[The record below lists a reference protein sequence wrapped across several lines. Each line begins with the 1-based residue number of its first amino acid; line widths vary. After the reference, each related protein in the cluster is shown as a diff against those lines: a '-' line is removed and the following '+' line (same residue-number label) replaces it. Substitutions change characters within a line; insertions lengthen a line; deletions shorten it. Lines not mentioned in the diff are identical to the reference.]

1 MISKNFRP
9 TEFDMHRRILLSTIA
24 KFADREESSRKDR
37 HGCPVWMKRW
47 KFVPEGLVYVREEI
61 IEQNGTFSDSRK
73 QTILKGPVTNCDE
86 IARILLGPD
95 ATAKDMTD
103 VKTILA
109 KLRENR
115 SYLVARVVQEWK
127 RIATRK
133 KLEMPNIHETVSA
146 GATAAGSIATLP
158 FPLGGIRKRWQ
169 KI

>member
-24 KFADREESSRKDR
+24 KFVDREESSRKNR
-37 HGCPVWMKRW
+37 HGRPVWMKRW

-61 IEQNGTFSDSRK
+61 IEQNGRK
-73 QTILKGPVTNCDE
+73 RTILKGPVTDCDE
-86 IARILLGPD
+86 IARILFGPD

-103 VKTILA
+103 VKTILE

-115 SYLVARVVQEWK
+115 SYLVAKVVQEWK

-133 KLEMPNIHETVSA
+133 NLEMPNIHETVSA
-146 GATAAGSIATLP
+146 GATAAGSIAMSP
-158 FPLGGIRKRWQ
+158 FPLGGIIRRRWHRF
-169 KI
+169 